1 MRLRKQESAHVVDSK
16 MVLVALGGS
25 GQLSIL
31 SEQNAGIIVE
41 NIQPT
46 LLGEKLSGRGFDLSQ
61 VGEIQILDT
70 PVPLRCQI
78 GSPNLLNSFQR
89 LVFGPGG
96 NIYFSVFRMQYRS

>member
-1 MRLRKQESAHVVDSK
+1 MAARIGVRLRKQESAHVVDSK

-70 PVPLRCQI
+70 PVPPSMPDWL
-78 GSPNLLNSFQR
+78 S
-89 LVFGPGG
+89 
-96 NIYFSVFRMQYRS
+96 